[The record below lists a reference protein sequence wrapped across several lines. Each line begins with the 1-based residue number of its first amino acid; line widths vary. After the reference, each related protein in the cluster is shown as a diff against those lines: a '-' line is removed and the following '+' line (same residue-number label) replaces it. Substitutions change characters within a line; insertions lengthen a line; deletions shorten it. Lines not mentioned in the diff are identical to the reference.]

1 MKDMSKF
8 IAQNSEESYADDIIT
23 ENAWEEMDKN
33 KDGKVTQQEFID
45 AVMAKDKF
53 SKFLTSNVVDLF
65 T

>member
-8 IAQNSEESYADDIIT
+8 IAQNSQENYADDIIT
-23 ENAWEEMDKN
+23 EKAWEEMDKN

>member
-8 IAQNSEESYADDIIT
+8 IAQNSQEHYKDDIIT

>member
-8 IAQNSEESYADDIIT
+8 IAQNSQENYGDDIIT
-23 ENAWEEMDKN
+23 DNAWEEMDKN

>member
-1 MKDMSKF
+1 MSKF
-8 IAQNSEESYADDIIT
+8 IAQNSPTENYGDDIIT

>member
-1 MKDMSKF
+1 MSKF
-8 IAQNSEESYADDIIT
+8 IAQNSQENYGDDIIT
-23 ENAWEEMDKN
+23 EKAWEEMDKN

-53 SKFLTSNVVDLF
+53 SKFLTSNVVDLY

>member
-8 IAQNSEESYADDIIT
+8 IAQNSHENYGDDIIT
-23 ENAWEEMDKN
+23 DNAWEEMDKN

>member
-1 MKDMSKF
+1 MSKF
-8 IAQNSEESYADDIIT
+8 IAQNSQESYGDDIIT

>member
-8 IAQNSEESYADDIIT
+8 IAQNSQENYGDDIIT
-23 ENAWEEMDKN
+23 EKAWEEMDKN

-53 SKFLTSNVVDLF
+53 SKFLTSNVVDLY

>member
-1 MKDMSKF
+1 MSKF
-8 IAQNSEESYADDIIT
+8 IAQNSKENYDDDIIT

>member
-1 MKDMSKF
+1 MSKF
-8 IAQNSEESYADDIIT
+8 IAQNSKENYDDDIIT

-33 KDGKVTQQEFID
+33 KDGKVTQKEFID
-45 AVMAKDKF
+45 AVMSKDKF